1 MALKM
6 VTASV
11 IISPVVPLDNNIL
24 AALDKVVFC
33 LIQCD
38 LKMV

>member
-11 IISPVVPLDNNIL
+11 IISPLDNNII

-38 LKMV
+38 LKWYNCH